1 VESVGGALVI
11 IPGPRISAFDNA
23 DEAGRRGALIEAL
36 RNTTASAVVVDFA
49 HVGYFGSLL
58 LDTLCV
64 VWKQVRERSGR
75 MALCNLSEVATEIL
89 AKSKLNS
96 LWPIYASRQA
106 AIEALTRAPTP
117 SQVDA
122 SRDSRLFRDFRDDAC
137 SRLQVQESGR
147 RTVVGFGGCEL
158 PPDYILSRYLPQ
170 IISLIDE
177 HDCQEFAFNL
187 AGVSAVPS
195 GFLGVVA
202 SILNKGVRVS
212 VRNSSREVR
221 EVLVLTNLD
230 RCVQFEEFE

>member
-1 VESVGGALVI
+1 
-11 IPGPRISAFDNA
+11 
-23 DEAGRRGALIEAL
+23 
-36 RNTTASAVVVDFA
+36 
-49 HVGYFGSLL
+49 
-58 LDTLCV
+58 
-64 VWKQVRERSGR
+64 

-122 SRDSRLFRDFRDDAC
+122 SRDSRLFREFRDDAS

-147 RTVVGFGGCEL
+147 RTVVGFGGSEL

-177 HDCQEFAFNL
+177 HDCQEFAFDL

-212 VRNSSREVR
+212 VRNSSSEIR
-221 EVLVLTNLD
+221 EVLALTNLD